1 LRHLQKLEALFPLL
15 VEISDSVQDL
25 LARAAMIQRLESVRE
40 VAELDILKW
49 TGAGAARRRASE
61 EI

>member
-40 VAELDILKW
+40 VAELDILRFISS
-49 TGAGAARRRASE
+49 THTLISDL
-61 EI
+61 